1 MTDDELVAG
10 FETGLL
16 APEQFRHREHLRLA
30 WCYLRR
36 FGREDTEQRLLT
48 GLRAFA
54 ARAGKP
60 DKLDAALTS
69 AWVSVLAD
77 ASAQL
82 GASPTFDM
90 LVAARPDLLES
101 ATVRARR

>member
-1 MTDDELVAG
+1 MTDDELAGG

-16 APEQFRHREHLRLA
+16 APERFGHREHLRLA

-36 FGREDTEQRLLT
+36 FGRAETERRLLT

-60 DKLDAALTS
+60 DKFDAALTS
-69 AWVSVLAD
+69 AWVGVLAD

-82 GASPTFDM
+82 GYPATFDT
-90 LVAARPDLLES
+90 LIAARPDLLDS

>member
-1 MTDDELVAG
+1 MTDDELVGG

-16 APEQFRHREHLRLA
+16 APERFGHREHLRLA
-30 WCYLRR
+30 WWYLTR
-36 FGREDTEQRLLT
+36 FGRDETERRLLT

-54 ARAGKP
+54 TRAGKP
-60 DKLDAALTS
+60 GKFDAALTL
-69 AWVSVLAD
+69 AWIGVLAD

-82 GASPTFDM
+82 GSATFDA
-90 LVAARPDLLES
+90 LIAARPDLLDS